1 MKKYF
6 NFALMGAIAFLGTFG
21 FTACSSSDDTTAE
34 QKAPDSPFY
43 NPETGEVGIEFA
55 MNVATG
61 NTTRMSAD
69 ATQATTENAFRGI
82 DHAYFLTDKQDAD
95 GKHVATATTM
105 DRIYDLSQVLA
116 PNAVTTSNSRRV
128 LEMSLPLNTNTIM
141 FYGKA
146 IEGTATTAQTA
157 LGLTA
162 YDVFGHLKSTGG
174 YNVAQDL
181 SNVSF
186 EVEKRLSEANKV
198 EYSETQTLF
207 AAILTCI
214 MNSNLVGTTH
224 RGNISATD
232 KPLDCDIPFGFD
244 IPDAEYNS
252 FYWKDYVD
260 ATYSPAIGTTTPIT
274 PLEIKLGTAY
284 KEMTTI
290 AASAGELRCGS
301 AAALERML
309 QDLWT
314 IVNEVRCATP
324 TSKAEAVAKFM
335 AYRISA
341 RLRNYLG
348 ATVPGDGG
356 PVTGTEWRHASTLV
370 EALAADTA
378 WPTASAGEKPSGFT
392 HIDQAALS
400 LRNFPHN
407 FNLPEGAT
415 HLAWDGSK
423 QAFNYV
429 LNYNTSGMPGAGA
442 FTVDSYFFSPELLYF
457 GNSPVRVS
465 NTSHKTADY
474 PATVTAWNADGSW
487 GEDWAKNKHVL
498 SSTRSVAMTYD
509 INYGTSLLETKV
521 GYKVGTL
528 QDNNHNIQIQKNPEV
543 NEPNK
548 QITVTDNSFLLKGI
562 LIGGQS
568 KAVGWNY
575 LPIGT
580 TQGYVYDVAIAN
592 SAIPA
597 TGTSA
602 PNYTL
607 VFDNYKDGA
616 TQDKVYVAL
625 ELVNNTG
632 HDFFGLHNMIRD
644 GGTFYLIGELDVD
657 AASNKTSI
665 TWPTH
670 YALPP
675 YNSDGTTITTP
686 RVFMQDY
693 MTKAT
698 FKLGEYSLQY
708 AYLTVPDL
716 RSSSL
721 TLGLSVDINWSTGL
735 NFEEI
740 IVGGT
745 TQTTNP

>member
-1 MKKYF
+1 MMKKYF
-6 NFALMGAIAFLGTFG
+6 NLPLLSAIALTGALFFA
-21 FTACSSSDDTTAE
+21 ACSTDGIAE
-34 QKAPDSPFY
+34 KAPDSPNY
-43 NPETGEVGIEFA
+43 NPEKGEVGIDFV

-61 NTTRMSAD
+61 STTRMSAE
-69 ATQATTENAFRGI
+69 ATQATSDQLFRGI
-82 DHAYFLTDKQDAD
+82 DHAYFLTDKQVAD
-95 GKHVATATTM
+95 GKHIAATTEM

-116 PNAVTTSNSRRV
+116 PNAITSRNSRRV

-146 IEGTATTAQTA
+146 IEGTATATQTA
-157 LGLTA
+157 GGLTA
-162 YDVFGHLKSTGG
+162 YDLYGHLKSTGG
-174 YNVAQDL
+174 YNVSQDL
-181 SNVSF
+181 SAVSF
-186 EVEKRLSEANKV
+186 EVEKRLSEDNKV
-198 EYSETQTLF
+198 KYQEIQTLF

-214 MNSNLVGTTH
+214 MNSNLDGTAH
-224 RGNISATD
+224 RGDISATD
-232 KPLDCDIPFGFD
+232 KPVDCDIPYGFD
-244 IPDAEYNS
+244 IPNTEYNVV
-252 FYWKDYVD
+252 YWKDYVG

-290 AASAGELRCGS
+290 AAAAGELRCGS

-314 IVNEVRCATP
+314 IVNEVRCAIP

-341 RLRNYLG
+341 RMRNYLG

-356 PVTGTEWRHASTLV
+356 PVTGVEWKHASSLV
-370 EALAADTA
+370 AALASDGA
-378 WPTASAGEKPSGFT
+378 WPASAGEKPSGFS

-400 LRNFPHN
+400 LRTFPHN

-415 HLAWDGSK
+415 HLTWDGTK
-423 QAFNYV
+423 QAFSYV
-429 LNYNTSGMPGAGA
+429 QNYNTSGMPGTGT
-442 FTVDSYFFSPELLYF
+442 FTVDNYYFSPELLYF
-457 GNSPVRVS
+457 GNSPIRVS
-465 NTSHKTADY
+465 NTTHKTGDY
-474 PATVTAWNADGSW
+474 PSTVAAWDADGSW
-487 GEDWAKNKHVL
+487 GADWAKNSHVL

-521 GYKVGTL
+521 GYQVGTL
-528 QDNNHNIQIQKNPEV
+528 EDNNHKIQYDKNNEI

-548 QITVTDNSFLLKGI
+548 EITVTDASFQLKGI

-568 KAVGWNY
+568 KTVGWDY
-575 LPIGT
+575 LPTGT
-580 TQGYVYDVAIAN
+580 TQGYVYDVAIAS

-602 PNYTL
+602 SNYTL
-607 VFDNYKDGA
+607 VFDNYKNA
-616 TQDKVYVAL
+616 ETQDKVYVAL

-632 HDFFGLHNMIRD
+632 QDFFGLHNMIRD
-644 GGTFYLIGELDVD
+644 GGTFYLIGELDPA
-657 AASNKTSI
+657 AASNNTSI
-665 TWPTH
+665 TWPTN

-675 YNSDGTTITTP
+675 YDSNGSTIKTP
-686 RVFMQDY
+686 RIFMQDY
-693 MTKAT
+693 MTSAT
-698 FKLGEYSLQY
+698 FKLGRYSLQY

-735 NFEEI
+735 NFSEI

-745 TQTTNP
+745 TPITTNP

>member
-1 MKKYF
+1 MMKKYF
-6 NFALMGAIAFLGTFG
+6 NLALLSAIALTGPLF
-21 FTACSSSDDTTAE
+21 FTACSSDNIAEE
-34 QKAPDSPFY
+34 QKAPDSPLY
-43 NPETGEVGIEFA
+43 NPETGEVGIEFV

-61 NTTRMSAD
+61 STTRMSAD
-69 ATQATTENAFRGI
+69 ATQATTANAFRGI
-82 DHAYFLTDKQDAD
+82 DHAYFLTENQDAD
-95 GKHVATATTM
+95 GKHIAAATTM

-116 PNAVTTSNSRRV
+116 PNAITSSNSRRV

-146 IEGTATTAQTA
+146 IEGTATAAQTA

-162 YDVFGHLKSTGG
+162 YDLFGHLKSTGG
-174 YNVAQDL
+174 YNVAQNL
-181 SNVSF
+181 SDVSF
-186 EVEKRLSEANKV
+186 EVQKRLSEDNK
-198 EYSETQTLF
+198 EKYSEIQTLL
-207 AAILTCI
+207 AAILTCV
-214 MNSNLVGTTH
+214 MNSNLDTGH
-224 RGNISATD
+224 RGDISGDDA
-232 KPLDCDIPFGFD
+232 PSGCDIPYVFD
-244 IPDAEYNS
+244 IADNEYNVV
-252 FYWKDYVD
+252 YWKDYVG

-290 AASAGELRCGS
+290 AANAGELRCGS

-324 TSKAEAVAKFM
+324 TSKPETVAKYL
-335 AYRISA
+335 ASRISV
-341 RLRNYLG
+341 RMRKYLT
-348 ATVPGDGG
+348 ATVPGDGA
-356 PVTGTEWRHASTLV
+356 PVTNVQWTHASNMISELGS
-370 EALAADTA
+370 ETA
-378 WPTASAGEKPSGFT
+378 WPATAGEKPSGFS
-392 HIDQAALS
+392 HINSSTLS
-400 LRNFPHN
+400 VRTFPHN
-407 FNLPEGAT
+407 FNLPEGST
-415 HLAWDGSK
+415 HLAWDGTK

-429 LNYNTSGMPGAGA
+429 QNYNTSGMPGAGT
-442 FTVDSYFFSPELLYF
+442 FTVDSYYFSPELLYF
-457 GNSPVRVS
+457 GNSPIRVS
-465 NTSHKTADY
+465 NTTHKTSDY
-474 PATVTAWNADGSW
+474 PATVTAWDADASW

-521 GYKVGTL
+521 GYSNATL
-528 QDNNHNIQIQKNPEV
+528 QDNNHNIQYQKNHEV
-543 NEPNK
+543 DEPNK
-548 QITVTDNSFLLKGI
+548 TITVTDNSFLLKGV

-568 KAVGWNY
+568 KKVGWNY
-575 LPIGT
+575 LPIGD
-580 TQGYVYDVAIAN
+580 TQGYVYDVAIA
-592 SAIPA
+592 STAIPA

-602 PNYTL
+602 SNYTL
-607 VFDNYKDGA
+607 VFDNYKNA
-616 TQDKVYVAL
+616 ETQDKVYVAL

-632 HDFFGLHNMIRD
+632 QDFFGLHNMIRA

-657 AASNKTSI
+657 AATNKTSI
-665 TWPTH
+665 TWPTN

-693 MTKAT
+693 MTSAT

-735 NFEEI
+735 NFSEI

-745 TQTTNP
+745 TQTPTNP